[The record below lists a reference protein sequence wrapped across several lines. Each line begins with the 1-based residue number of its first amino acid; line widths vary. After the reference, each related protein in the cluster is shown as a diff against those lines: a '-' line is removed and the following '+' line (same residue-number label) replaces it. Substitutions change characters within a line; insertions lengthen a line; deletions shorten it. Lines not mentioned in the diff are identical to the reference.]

1 MVWGLSEEKDELGD
15 ERGKTS
21 ASIRRKVR
29 SCVLNIPVIHNV
41 RYRVA
46 KSSRQLDMSLR
57 KGPGQRLHLG
67 VISIDKAGNEVKM
80 SREETQCKVE
90 P

>member
-41 RYRVA
+41 RYAWR
-46 KSSRQLDMSLR
+46 SQ
-57 KGPGQRLHLG
+57 
-67 VISIDKAGNEVKM
+67 AG
-80 SREETQCKVE
+80 SWI
-90 P
+90 

>member
-1 MVWGLSEEKDELGD
+1 
-15 ERGKTS
+15 
-21 ASIRRKVR
+21 
-29 SCVLNIPVIHNV
+29 
-41 RYRVA
+41 
-46 KSSRQLDMSLR
+46 MSLR